1 MTMAKLSGL
10 KSATQ
15 IAAEELRDPA
25 VRAEVERSSVA
36 EQVSLL
42 VTTYRVEHGL
52 TQTGLARLLGMQQPA
67 VARMEA
73 GSHEPSLA
81 TLARLSSALGINISL
96 HIAPDSV
103 VLQSA

>member
-1 MTMAKLSGL
+1 MTKLSEL

-25 VRAEVERSSVA
+25 VRAGVERSSVA

-52 TQTGLARLLGMQQPA
+52 TQTGLARLLGMQHPA
-67 VARMEA
+67 VARMET

-81 TLARLSSALGINISL
+81 TLARLSSALGIQISVQ
-96 HIAPDSV
+96 IAPESV
-103 VLQSA
+103 VLQRA